1 MPLQPKFFTL
11 LKNRPEEF
19 TRAQLVR
26 EALAG
31 LTVAF
36 IAVPLSIAL
45 AIASGV
51 GPERG
56 LVTVVAAGFI
66 VSLLGGSRVQI
77 GGPTGAFVVIVAGI
91 VQRYGVDGL
100 IASTM
105 MAGVFLV
112 IMGVFKF
119 GHMIQ
124 YIPYPITTGFT
135 SGIAVVLFSTQVND
149 FLGMGLK
156 DVPADFVAKWKLYFS
171 SLHAVSPET
180 LLVGAF
186 AMLILLAWPARF
198 KFFPP
203 PLAAIVITTLAVKFG
218 GLDVETIGRRFGEL
232 PSVFPPPRIPRLSWA
247 DFTTLVPPAMTIAL
261 LAGIESLLSA
271 VVSDGMIGK
280 KHRSNMELAA
290 QGLGNMASAAFGGI
304 PATGAIARTAANV
317 ASGAR
322 LPVAGMVHAAAVLLI
337 MLAFSRQISY
347 IPMATLAAI
356 LFLVAYKMS
365 EWRSFVGLFRAP
377 KDDVAVL
384 LVTFFLTVFLDLVAA
399 IKVGMVLAALL
410 FMKRMADLTT
420 VIPVEDDQPDESP
433 EDKYSMDGRELP
445 PGVVMYEINGPFF
458 FGAANNFLDTLEKMK
473 QCRVL
478 ILRMRHVPAMDA
490 TGYHALYKV
499 YRRCAASGTA
509 LLLSH
514 VQRQPLS
521 VLHGHGFI
529 ELLGRE
535 HFCLNI
541 DTAIKKAEQLL
552 AAPR

>member
-11 LKNRPEEF
+11 LKNRPQEF
-19 TRAQLVR
+19 GRGHLLR

-56 LVTVVAAGFI
+56 LVTVVTAGFI

-112 IMGVFKF
+112 LMGLFKF
-119 GHMIQ
+119 GRMIQ

-149 FLGMGLK
+149 FFGMGLK
-156 DVPADFVAKWKLYFS
+156 DVPSDFVAKWGLYFD
-171 SLHAVSPET
+171 SLHAVSPGT
-180 LLVGAF
+180 LALGAF
-186 AMLILLAWPARF
+186 ALFILAFWPKRF
-198 KFFPP
+198 RFFPP
-203 PLAAIVITTLAVKFG
+203 PLAAIVVTTLAAALG
-218 GLDVETIGRRFGEL
+218 GLEVETIGSRFGAL
-232 PSVFPPPRIPRLSWA
+232 PSVFPAPQMPRLSWQ
-247 DFTTLVPPAMTIAL
+247 DFTTLIPPAVTIAL

-271 VVSDGMIGK
+271 VVADGMIGK
-280 KHRSNMELAA
+280 KHRSNMELVA

-304 PATGAIARTAANV
+304 PATGAIARTAASV
-317 ASGAR
+317 SSGAR

-337 MLAFSRQISY
+337 MLAFSAHISR
-347 IPMATLAAI
+347 IPMTTLAAI
-356 LFLVAYKMS
+356 LFAVAYRMS

-377 KDDVAVL
+377 KDDIAVL
-384 LVTFFLTVFLDLVAA
+384 LVTFLLTVFIDLVAA
-399 IKVGMVLAALL
+399 IKIGMVLAALL
-410 FMKRMADLTT
+410 FMKRMADMTT
-420 VIPVEDDQPDESP
+420 VINVEDDPPDETGG
-433 EDKYSMDGRELP
+433 DRYSLDGRTVP
-445 PGVVMYEINGPFF
+445 PGVLVYEINGPFF
-458 FGAANNFLDTLEKMK
+458 FGAANSFLESLEKMK
-473 QCRVL
+473 ECRVL
-478 ILRMRHVPAMDA
+478 ILRMRNVPVMDA
-490 TGYHALYKV
+490 SGYHALYKV
-499 YRRCAASGTA
+499 YRRCARAGTA

-514 VQRQPLS
+514 VQRQPHS
-521 VLHGHGFI
+521 VMNSHGFTD
-529 ELLGRE
+529 LLGRD

-541 DTAIKKAEQLL
+541 DTALKKAEQIV
-552 AAPR
+552 ARAP